1 MVVAV
6 LAAAA
11 AAALLVNGAL
21 AAMITRTFATE
32 CAGGAPATTCVATL
46 PAEIDNTWDD
56 YSEAEPY
63 ERLLNLTIADNTVDA
78 RLSMPDAN
86 RLGAE
91 PGTEVTVTM
100 YLGEVQEVTAR
111 NGETAATSHAQRPA
125 LAALE
130 FAGWLLAVVLALA
143 ALTRLRVLWL
153 RRALAAAA
161 TGAVTALVTT
171 LITDAYV
178 PAGWA
183 TPIMATA
190 YLLTATAVVLGP
202 PNVRVAK
209 RKTIA
214 VRH

>member
-21 AAMITRTFATE
+21 AAMITRTFAAE
-32 CAGGAPATTCVATL
+32 CAGEAPAMNCVATL

-143 ALTRLRVLWL
+143 CLRVPWL

-202 PNVRVAK
+202 PNIRVAK
-209 RKTIA
+209 PKTIA